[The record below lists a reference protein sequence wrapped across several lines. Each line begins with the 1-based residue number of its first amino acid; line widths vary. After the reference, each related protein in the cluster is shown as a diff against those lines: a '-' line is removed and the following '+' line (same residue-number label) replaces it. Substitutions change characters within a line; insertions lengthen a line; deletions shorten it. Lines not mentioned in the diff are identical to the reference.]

1 MRGACFDLRIEL
13 HVNTRTARFVC
24 DGPRYGLSSK
34 CASSKTGGRNSFD
47 VYALSEETRCANC
60 TNRPNECWKPC
71 NGKRGYCAACDGSP
85 PGCDSPSSFV
95 LGGGLALTII
105 IITIGARKL
114 RHHASDTA
122 YFEAPWFLR
131 IDRSLPL
138 DLVRANIT
146 GLGETSPNPLAGS
159 LGTRGACCRKG
170 DKNDPPECARASFAY
185 SGYHECVLP
194 RVMGNSLG
202 C

>member
-1 MRGACFDLRIEL
+1 MLEALQRQARILRGVRRLAAGLGF
-13 HVNTRTARFVC
+13 TR
-24 DGPRYGLSSK
+24 DPGG
-34 CASSKTGGRNSFD
+34 GGR
-47 VYALSEETRCANC
+47 
-60 TNRPNECWKPC
+60 
-71 NGKRGYCAACDGSP
+71 G
-85 PGCDSPSSFV
+85 
-95 LGGGLALTII
+95 
-105 IITIGARKL
+105 GARSQSSSSQL
-114 RHHASDTA
+114 AHTTAASRFG

-194 RVMGNSLG
+194 RVMGSSLG

>member
-1 MRGACFDLRIEL
+1 MLTRGPLALFVTVLDTACRPSALPPRPAAR
-13 HVNTRTARFVC
+13 TRSTCTRSARRHAARTVPTGRTSAGSPATASADTARRATARRRAVIH
-24 DGPRYGLSSK
+24 PR
-34 CASSKTGGRNSFD
+34 RSF
-47 VYALSEETRCANC
+47 
-60 TNRPNECWKPC
+60 
-71 NGKRGYCAACDGSP
+71 
-85 PGCDSPSSFV
+85 
-95 LGGGLALTII
+95 GGGALALTII